1 MKLKKEHL
9 SRIIV
14 AGLMAGS
21 IGMYT
26 NVSSA
31 AAVQNGQV
39 TITHSVLP
47 SVSETITNV
56 AANDELQATKGDV
69 SDLQKAVGNLKNQT
83 ASQTEELN
91 KHKTDI
97 EN

>member
-21 IGMYT
+21 IGMYS

-39 TITHSVLP
+39 VLP

-69 SDLQKAVGNLKNQT
+69 SDLQKAVGN
-83 ASQTEELN
+83 
-91 KHKTDI
+91 
-97 EN
+97 